1 MIVAEHSL
9 KSPAISDVSMQSRFL
24 RTIGGDFREVVLPI
38 LATAALPMCNVAAL
52 SIIAAIVKGEITT
65 DGDFGGAATDFLI
78 DLGVLLDDFE
88 ELSLAAASRL
98 TC

>member
-1 MIVAEHSL
+1 
-9 KSPAISDVSMQSRFL
+9 MQSRFL
-24 RTIGGDFREVVLPI
+24 RTIGENSVTKLVVLPI
-38 LATAALPMCNVAAL
+38 LATAVVAICNVAAL
-52 SIIAAIVKGEITT
+52 GIIAAIVKGEITT

-78 DLGVLLDDFE
+78 DLSVLLEEFE